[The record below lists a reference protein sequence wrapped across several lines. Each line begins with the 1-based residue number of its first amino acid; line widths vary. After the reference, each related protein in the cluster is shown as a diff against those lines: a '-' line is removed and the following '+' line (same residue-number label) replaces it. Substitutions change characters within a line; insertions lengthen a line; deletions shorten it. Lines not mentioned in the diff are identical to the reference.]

1 MLTVSSLEINLR
13 KSVHKSL
20 HTASKT
26 TVKTI
31 WQNILD
37 FDLGKTLI
45 SSVIFTCAQMFV
57 VTVI

>member
-1 MLTVSSLEINLR
+1 MFTVSSLEINLS

-57 VTVI
+57 ATVI